1 MGFVTSIAKRR
12 PLLAAL
18 ALAAGS
24 VPAAAQFSDSYNF
37 LKAVRDRDVTK
48 ATELA
53 QKAGAPVNARDYTTG
68 ETPLIVVTKGRDL
81 PWLGFLLQNGA
92 KTELKDGQ
100 GNTPLTTAAQIGW
113 IEGARIL
120 LQVGASPNLANN
132 RGETPLILAVQQRD
146 PAMVRLLLAQGADPK
161 ISDRVAGKSARDYA
175 AEDNRAAAILKL
187 LDDAK
192 PKAAVTGPVRP

>member
-53 QKAGAPVNARDYTTG
+53 QKPGAPVNARDY
-68 ETPLIVVTKGRDL
+68 
-81 PWLGFLLQNGA
+81 
-92 KTELKDGQ
+92 
-100 GNTPLTTAAQIGW
+100 
-113 IEGARIL
+113 
-120 LQVGASPNLANN
+120 SS
-132 RGETPLILAVQQRD
+132 GETPLILAVQQRD

>member
-1 MGFVTSIAKRR
+1 MGFVSSIAKRHAIV
-12 PLLAAL
+12 AAL
-18 ALAAGS
+18 FLAGS
-24 VPAAAQFSDSYNF
+24 AVPAAAQFSESYNF

-48 ATELA
+48 ATEMA
-53 QKAGAPVNARDYTTG
+53 QKPGAPVNARDYSSG

-92 KTELKDGQ
+92 KTEMKDGQ

-113 IEGARIL
+113 VEGARIL

-146 PAMVRLLLAQGADPK
+146 PVMVRLLLSQGADPK
-161 ISDRVAGKSARDYA
+161 IPDRVAGKSAHDYA

-187 LDDAK
+187 LDEAK